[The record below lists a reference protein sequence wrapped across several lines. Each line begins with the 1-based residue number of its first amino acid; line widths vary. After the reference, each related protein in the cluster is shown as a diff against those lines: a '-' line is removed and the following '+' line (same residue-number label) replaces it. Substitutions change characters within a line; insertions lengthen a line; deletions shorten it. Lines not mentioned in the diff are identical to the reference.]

1 MVSHSASHL
10 RYLSC
15 SMSGLVGDLTATSNQ
30 DVDKII
36 EEVLSDNISVDRV
49 ETTGPPQHIQ
59 SLLFAADFSSNF
71 IWSLTGGQSDREYH
85 QDNQVYY
92 FIIFNIYR
100 NIHCLPLPSTW
111 RHNNN
116 NNNKIQITITM

>member
-1 MVSHSASHL
+1 MDLRGAAMVSHTASHL

-59 SLLFAADFSSNF
+59 SSLFAHTSLHAGFSF
-71 IWSLTGGQSDREYH
+71 
-85 QDNQVYY
+85 
-92 FIIFNIYR
+92 
-100 NIHCLPLPSTW
+100 
-111 RHNNN
+111 
-116 NNNKIQITITM
+116 